1 MSCNPEKDPRY
12 DVVLRDH
19 LCSGVGDS
27 LPLMLVEQ
35 GSLAQTTGMIAA
47 FGGQLSSG
55 DRETLTLEQFT
66 TRTQSD
72 FSGGMGQYEAKGA
85 TNRYHQGVIDSR
97 FAGHLISPPK
107 RNVVALPGV
116 VGFFTLYGNNL
127 LCATYGEVM
136 RWNELTKAWE
146 QVAAFTGGTITGM
159 QVFNKRLWVAVG
171 SVVKRVTADWGFV
184 FEDVINVTAKHLLV
198 YNGYLYLLGGE
209 GQLVYTNGTD
219 WSDILKVGD
228 GSTQLNALV
237 GFRNE
242 IVVIGARGMW
252 SVTADIVYQ
261 IHDWRDM
268 EYETAGKGA
277 RVWAGDACLY
287 IPLRGGLWRWDG
299 SVLRHVSG
307 MLEQEMPSAQ
317 RGMISAVI
325 GTHEHLYVAVDAG
338 PTGTSGVYGMDT
350 EGEWHCVQLA
360 TASGQ
365 AITALGMDM
374 LTSTGLRLWWV
385 QGYYTV
391 HVYLPERWTDIGAGF
406 GFDWESDGYVITSTI
421 GSDARWI
428 DKDIDGVWLHVDNL
442 ENGKRWVEVWA
453 EYDKSGIWVN
463 LGVMDESP
471 YGYIRLCQPYFA
483 PKSVRSFDAN
493 TGEVTLYQNTAYDLT
508 PGAFVLIGG
517 EHAQVKEVTL
527 ENRFTLARFM
537 NCPPADGMAVTGS
550 RPVAREVRLK
560 LALKLTN
567 SAGNCPIVRSV
578 ALKFQDRLIE
588 YRRFTLNVK
597 VQSGMDD
604 RQGGRYPYDAE
615 TLRGKLN
622 TWVARSTPF
631 ELLDVTGRAYVVK
644 VTSVNES
651 QYSNGNSMMTIG
663 LMQVQPSCS

>member
-1 MSCNPEKDPRY
+1 MSCDPEKDPRY

-19 LCSGVGDS
+19 LCSGTGAS
-27 LPLMLVEQ
+27 LPLLLVEQ
-35 GSLAQTTGMIAA
+35 GSLGQTTGMIAA
-47 FGGQLSSG
+47 FGGQLSAG

-85 TNRYHQGVIDSR
+85 TNRYHQGVCDSR

-107 RNVVALPGV
+107 RNAVTRAGAQ
-116 VGFFTLYGNNL
+116 GFFTIYGSDLICAGYSTLYKWNGTGWDL
-127 LCATYGEVM
+127 LAVLGGE
-136 RWNELTKAWE
+136 
-146 QVAAFTGGTITGM
+146 ITGV

-171 SVVKRVTADWGFV
+171 GAVKRATSDWGDV
-184 FEDVINVTAKHLLV
+184 FEDVINVAATHLLV
-198 YNGYLYLLGGE
+198 YNGYLYLLGSA

-228 GSTQLNALV
+228 GSTPLNALV

-242 IVVIGARGMW
+242 IIVIGARGMW
-252 SVTADIVYQ
+252 SMNADIVYQ

-268 EYETAGKGA
+268 EYANAGKGA

-287 IPLRGGLWRWDG
+287 VPLRSGLWRWDG
-299 SVLRHVSG
+299 SVLRHVSAD
-307 MLEQEMPSAQ
+307 LEQELPAAQ
-317 RGMISAVI
+317 RGVISAII
-325 GTHEHLYVAVDAG
+325 GTHEHLYVAVNAG
-338 PTGTSGVYGMDT
+338 DSGISGVYGMDAQ
-350 EGEWHCVQLA
+350 GEWHCVQLA
-360 TASGQ
+360 TVSGQ
-365 AITALGMDM
+365 GITALGIDM

-385 QGYYTV
+385 QSYWIV

-406 GFDWESDGYVITSTI
+406 GYDWESDGYVITSTI

-483 PKSVRSFDAN
+483 PKTVRSFDAG
-493 TGEVTLYQNTAYDLT
+493 TGEVMLYQNTAYDLT
-508 PGAFVLIGG
+508 PGAFVLIGN
-517 EHAQVKEVTL
+517 EHAQVKQVTL

-537 NCPPADGMAVTGS
+537 NCPPTDGMAVTGS

-560 LALKLTN
+560 LVLKLAN
-567 SAGNCPIVRSV
+567 STGSCPIVRSV

-597 VQSGMDD
+597 IQNGMED
-604 RQGGRYPYDAE
+604 RQGGRYPFDAA
-615 TLRGKLN
+615 TLRGMLN
-622 TWVARSTPF
+622 VWVARATPF
-631 ELLDVTGRAYVVK
+631 ELLDVTGKAYVVK

-651 QYSNGNSMMTIG
+651 QYSNGNSVMTIG
-663 LMQVQPSCS
+663 LTQVQPSCA